1 MRTPLTITR
10 ADVTPAALLRQ
21 ATALPGAWAGIRIA
35 ALLLILAGWRAPA
48 IARLFQVSRVT
59 ACAWIRDANTRGIG
73 SVQDRPRPGRPPRV
87 TPAVA
92 RRLAAA
98 LDRSPAEVGIQRSR
112 WDGLAVVE
120 YLRSVCGV
128 RLQPRQA
135 RNWLHRLG
143 LVLKV
148 PGYRLVQ
155 ATGKGVRRFR
165 RGLKKNSRRS

>member
-1 MRTPLTITR
+1 MKRPLTITR
-10 ADVTPAALLRQ
+10 PDVTTTALLRQ
-21 ATALPGAWAGIRIA
+21 ASGIPGAWAGLRIA
-35 ALLLILAGWRAPA
+35 ALLLIRTGWRAPA

-59 ACAWIRDANTRGIG
+59 ACAWIRDANTRGVA
-73 SVQDRPRPGRPPRV
+73 SVQDRPRPGRPPKV

-98 LDRSPAEVGIQRSR
+98 LDRPPAAVGVSRSR

-120 YLRSVCGV
+120 YLRTVCGV

-148 PGYRLVQ
+148 PGYQLVQ

-165 RGLKKNSRRS
+165 RGLKKNSRPS

>member
-1 MRTPLTITR
+1 MKKPLTITSP
-10 ADVTPAALLRQ
+10 DVTPAALLRQ
-21 ATALPGAWAGIRIA
+21 ASQIPGAWAGIRIA
-35 ALLLILAGWRAPA
+35 ALLLVRAGWRAPV

-59 ACAWIRDANTRGIG
+59 ACAWIRDANTRGVG
-73 SVQDRPRPGRPPRV
+73 SVQDRPRSGRPPRV

-98 LDRSPAEVGIQRSR
+98 LDRSPTEVGVGRAR

-120 YLRSVCGV
+120 YLRTACGV
-128 RLQPRQA
+128 RIQPRHA

-155 ATGKGVRRFR
+155 ATGRGVRRFR
-165 RGLKKNSRRS
+165 RGLKKNSRPS

>member
-1 MRTPLTITR
+1 MRKPLTITR
-10 ADVTPAALLRQ
+10 ADVTAAALLRQ
-21 ATALPGAWAGIRIA
+21 ASGIPGAWAGIRIA
-35 ALLLILAGWRAPA
+35 ALLLILSGWRALA

-59 ACAWIRDANTRGIG
+59 ACAWIRDANARGVAA
-73 SVQDRPRPGRPPRV
+73 VQDRPRPGRPPRV
-87 TPAVA
+87 TAAVA

-98 LDRSPAEVGIQRSR
+98 LDRAPAEVGVRRAR

-120 YLRSVCGV
+120 YLRTACGV
-128 RLQPRQA
+128 RIQPRHA

-155 ATGKGVRRFR
+155 ATGRGVRRFR
-165 RGLKKNSRRS
+165 RGLKKNSRPS

>member
-1 MRTPLTITR
+1 MRKPLTITR
-10 ADVTPAALLRQ
+10 SDVTPGALLRQ
-21 ATALPGAWAGIRIA
+21 ASEIPGAWAGLRIA
-35 ALLLILAGWRAPA
+35 AVLLILAGWRAPA

-59 ACAWIRDANTRGIG
+59 ACAWIRDANTRGVA

-98 LDRSPAEVGIQRSR
+98 LDRSPTEVGVQRSR

-120 YLRSVCGV
+120 YLRTVCGV

-155 ATGKGVRRFR
+155 ATGKGVRRFQ
-165 RGLKKNSRRS
+165 RGFKKNSRRS

>member
-1 MRTPLTITR
+1 MKKPLTITR
-10 ADVTPAALLRQ
+10 ADVTASALLRQ
-21 ATALPGAWAGIRIA
+21 ASTIPGAWAGIRIA
-35 ALLLILAGWRAPA
+35 ALLLIRTGWRAPA

-59 ACAWIRDANTRGIG
+59 ACAWIRDANTRGVA
-73 SVQDRPRPGRPPRV
+73 SVEDRPRPGRPPRV

-92 RRLAAA
+92 HRLAAA
-98 LDRSPAEVGIQRSR
+98 LDRPPAAVGVSRSR

-120 YLRSVCGV
+120 YLRTVCGV

-148 PGYRLVQ
+148 PGYQLVQ